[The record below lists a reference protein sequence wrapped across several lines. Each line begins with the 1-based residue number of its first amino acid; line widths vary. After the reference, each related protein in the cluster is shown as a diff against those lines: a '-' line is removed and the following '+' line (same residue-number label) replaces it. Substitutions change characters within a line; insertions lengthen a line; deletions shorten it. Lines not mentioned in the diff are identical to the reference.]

1 MKVDLESIKQLR
13 NNTGA
18 GMVDCKKALE
28 ESGGDIEKAV
38 VLLRKKGILKAGSK
52 SDRITH
58 EGLIE
63 SYIHQNGRLGALVE
77 INCETDFVART
88 EVFKDLAHTIAIQVA
103 SMNPLYISKEDVP
116 DNVKDK
122 EIEIIKSDKDF
133 KSKPENVRNTIIEGR
148 LAKYYL
154 QVCLLDQP
162 CYKDDKVKIIDLINN
177 AISKTGENI
186 KIRRFTRF
194 EIGEEDGY

>member
-1 MKVDLESIKQLR
+1 MKIDLESIKQLR

-38 VLLRKKGILKAGSK
+38 DLLRKKGILKAGSK
-52 SDRITH
+52 SDRTTS

-63 SYIHQNGRLGALVE
+63 SYIHQNGRLGALIE

-88 EVFKDLAHTIAIQVA
+88 EVFKDLAHTIAVQVA
-103 SMNPLYISKEDVP
+103 SMNPSYISREDVP
-116 DNVKDK
+116 SDVKEK

-148 LAKYYL
+148 LAKYYV

-162 CYKDDKVKIIDLINN
+162 CYKDEKVKIIDLINN

>member
-1 MKVDLESIKQLR
+1 MKIDLESIKQLR

-38 VLLRKKGILKAGSK
+38 DLLRKKGILKAGSK
-52 SDRITH
+52 SDRTTH

-88 EVFKDLAHTIAIQVA
+88 EVFKDLAHTIAVQIA
-103 SMNPLYISKEDVP
+103 SMNPLYISREDVP
-116 DNVKDK
+116 QNVKEK
-122 EIEIIKSDKDF
+122 EIEIIKLDKDF
-133 KSKPENVRNTIIEGR
+133 KSKPENVRDTIIEGR
-148 LAKYYL
+148 LAKYYV

-162 CYKDDKVKIIDLINN
+162 CYKDDKVKIVDLINN

-186 KIRRFTRF
+186 KVKRFTRL
-194 EIGEEDGY
+194 EIGEADGY